1 MAAVPDKCIVAGC
14 VTKSHTK
21 HLFYLNIKAKENPY
35 QKMDARPHQHINT
48 QSVGDNLFIGLKRE
62 DRVSMKFQL
71 KKRNR
76 AQSLSKMV
84 LRFNAMTVAVTVA
97 ITCTV
102 ALVSMDNS
110 IRDLSRKQAAASI
123 KIVREDLADMEQALL
138 DSAQAIAGDREI
150 LAAVASGDSNKITG
164 KLTELAQTLNLETAT
179 ITDQNGTVLARAHEP
194 ASKGD
199 DLSYQQTVSRAMA
212 GEASSGIEAGTT
224 VKYAVK
230 AGAPIYTSAGK
241 VNGVITVGYR
251 LDNPEFVDQL
261 KEKIGA
267 EFTIF
272 AGDERVNTTIMENGE
287 RIVGTK
293 LDRKIADVVIGQK
306 QQYIGNATIYGKNY
320 TAVYSPILSK
330 DGSTVTGILYS
341 GSDMTE
347 TEKKLAEEIFLIVA
361 IAVLAVLLSMPIG
374 AWILKK
380 RLKIPLEK
388 VVGAAKAIEAG
399 VIDESLNLQ
408 LQSITSSDEIGSLAR
423 SMEGA
428 VRSVNGIAEDAQ
440 ILAQAIAA
448 NDLTVEI
455 DTSSH
460 SGVYKEIVVVVDGLF
475 SQIGSILEQI
485 RQVADSIGAGSEHI
499 SSASQTLAQGAT
511 EQASSTEELA
521 ATISEIAQQ
530 IKENATNA
538 NGANSLTQEAGQE
551 VTIGSRHMDDLLAA
565 MDEISRTS
573 SEIGKII
580 KTIDDIAFQTN
591 ILALNAAVEAARAG
605 SAGKGFSVVA
615 DEVRN
620 LAIKSAEAAKS
631 TTSLIETSTLAV
643 GKGGKI
649 AKETEQAL
657 RTVVEK
663 TEQVSRIV
671 SEISQ
676 AARKQSDGIYQ
687 VNVGVEQIS
696 GVVQTNSATAEE
708 TAASSEELA
717 GQALMLREMVGR
729 YRLKNRTASLHTNKQ
744 TRFTEAQ
751 SKY

>member
-1 MAAVPDKCIVAGC
+1 MSMRFP
-14 VTKSHTK
+14 
-21 HLFYLNIKAKENPY
+21 F
-35 QKMDARPHQHINT
+35 
-48 QSVGDNLFIGLKRE
+48 KR
-62 DRVSMKFQL
+62 KNQ
-71 KKRNR
+71 

-84 LRFNAMTVAVTVA
+84 LQFNAATVAITVA

-102 ALVSMDNS
+102 ALVSMDHS
-110 IRDLSRKQAAASI
+110 IRDLSRKQAATSI
-123 KIVREDLADMEQALL
+123 EIEKKEFSDIQQDLL
-138 DSAQAIAGDREI
+138 DSAQKIAGDREI
-150 LAAVASGDSNKITG
+150 SAALSSGDQGKIAS
-164 KLTELAQTLNLETAT
+164 KLGDLANTLNLEMAT
-179 ITDQNGTVLARAHEP
+179 VTDEKGTVIARTHEEK
-194 ASKGD
+194 KGD
-199 DLSYQQTVSRAMA
+199 NISNQENVRRAMEGNA
-212 GEASSGIEAGTT
+212 TVQIEAGT
-224 VKYAVK
+224 VVRFAVR
-230 AGAPIYTSAGK
+230 AGVPVLGSSGK
-241 VNGVITVGYR
+241 VVGVVSVGYR
-251 LDNPEFVDQL
+251 LDNPAFVDNL

-272 AGDERVNTTIMENGE
+272 AGDERVNSTIMENGE
-287 RIVGTK
+287 RVVGTK
-293 LDRKIADVVIGQK
+293 LDQKIAEVVIGQK
-306 QQYIGNATIYGKNY
+306 QQYIGDITFYGKSY

-330 DGSTVTGILYS
+330 DGNTVTGILFS

-347 TEKKLAEEIFLIVA
+347 TEKKLAGEIFLIIG

-374 AWILKK
+374 IMILKK
-380 RLKIPLEK
+380 RLKTPLEK
-388 VVGAAKAIEAG
+388 VVNAAKAIEEG
-399 VIDESLNLQ
+399 VIDESLSLQ
-408 LQSITSSDEIGSLAR
+408 LQSITSRDEIGLLAR

-428 VRSVNGIAEDAQ
+428 VRAVSRIAGDAQVLARAIAE
-440 ILAQAIAA
+440 

-460 SGVYKEIVVVVDGLF
+460 SGVYKEIVVVVDSLF
-475 SQIGSILEQI
+475 SQTGLILEQI
-485 RQVADSIGAGSEHI
+485 KQVADSIGIGSEHI

-530 IKENATNA
+530 IKENAMNA

-551 VTIGSRHMDDLLAA
+551 VTVSSRHMNELLTA

-573 SEIGKII
+573 GEIGKII

-620 LAIKSAEAAKS
+620 LAMKSAEAAKS

-643 GKGGKI
+643 AKGGKI
-649 AKETEQAL
+649 AKDTEQAL
-657 RTVVEK
+657 KTVVEK
-663 TEQVSRIV
+663 TEQVGRIV
-671 SEISQ
+671 NEISE

-717 GQALMLREMVGR
+717 GQALTLRETVGR
-729 YRLKNRTASLHTNKQ
+729 YRLKNRAASLHVNQ
-744 TRFTEAQ
+744 QPLREIRFSEAQ

>member
-1 MAAVPDKCIVAGC
+1 
-14 VTKSHTK
+14 
-21 HLFYLNIKAKENPY
+21 
-35 QKMDARPHQHINT
+35 MDAKPYEHVNT
-48 QSVGDNLFIGLKRE
+48 QSVGDNLINGLRE
-62 DRVSMKFQL
+62 DRVSMKFQF

-76 AQSLSKMV
+76 TQSLSKMV
-84 LRFNAMTVAVTVA
+84 LQFNAMTVAVTVA
-97 ITCTV
+97 ITCTF

-123 KIVREDLADMEQALL
+123 EIVKEDLTDMEQDLL
-138 DSAQAIAGDREI
+138 DSAQAIAGNHEI
-150 LAAVASGDSNKITG
+150 SAAVAAGDQEKITS
-164 KLTELAQTLNLETAT
+164 KLGELANSLNLEMAT
-179 ITDQNGTVLARAHEP
+179 VTDEKGTVIARTHEEN
-194 ASKGD
+194 KGD
-199 DLSYQQTVSRAMA
+199 DISYQENVRRAMQ
-212 GEASSGIEAGTT
+212 GEATAQIETGT
-224 VKYAVK
+224 AVRFAVR
-230 AGAPIYTSAGK
+230 AGAPVYETNGK
-241 VNGVITVGYR
+241 VAGVISVGYR
-251 LDNPEFVDQL
+251 LDNPKFVDEL

-272 AGDERVNTTIMENGE
+272 AGDERVNSTIMENGE

-293 LDRKIADVVIGQK
+293 LDKKIADVVIGQK
-306 QQYIGNATIYGKNY
+306 QQYIGNATLYGKNY
-320 TAVYSPILSK
+320 TAVYSPILSE

-347 TEKKLAEEIFLIVA
+347 TEKKLAEEIFLIVT

-374 AWILKK
+374 AMILKK
-380 RLKIPLEK
+380 RLKAPLEK
-388 VVGAAKAIEAG
+388 VVNAAKAIETG

-408 LQSITSSDEIGSLAR
+408 LQSITSRDEIGSLAR

-428 VRSVNGIAEDAQ
+428 VRSVNRIAEDSKV
-440 ILAQAIAA
+440 LAEAIA
-448 NDLTVEI
+448 NHDLTVQI

-460 SGVYKEIVVVVDGLF
+460 SGVYKEIITVVDSLF

-485 RQVADSIGAGSEHI
+485 RQVADSIGVGSEHI

-530 IKENATNA
+530 IKENAMNA

-717 GQALMLREMVGR
+717 GQALTLREMVGR
-729 YRLKNRTASLHTNKQ
+729 YRLKNRMASLHENKQ
-744 TRFTEAQ
+744 SFHETRFTEAQ